1 MKLRHLQYFV
11 AVAEELNMRVAAE
24 KLHIS
29 QPPLSRQV
37 RELEKDL
44 GVSLF
49 ARDKK
54 KLRLTQPGEFFLKEA
69 REILAKSRSAAQ
81 MVKAVDYGEAGSL
94 AIAYRVP
101 IEGMLPTRVLRKCRE
116 AFPSMRLT
124 IREMPLPDQL
134 VALLESR
141 IDLGYVGFRNAELQ
155 DILNYETV
163 LKSEILVILP
173 SGHRL
178 LKKRRL
184 ELAELSEE
192 KFIFVERAASPFA
205 YDWLVSIPKICGFT
219 PNVVEQA
226 DTPRNMVRLVAA
238 GLGISLVPDFLKMY
252 ALPEVAFRP
261 LRSKVQLDWSIA
273 WRKDN
278 KSPVLE
284 TFLRL
289 LREELKSRRAS
300 GRVSG

>member
-11 AVAEELNMRVAAE
+11 TVAEELNMRIAAE

-37 RELEKDL
+37 RELEREL
-44 GVSLF
+44 GIELF
-49 ARDKK
+49 KRDKK
-54 KLRLTQPGEFFLKEA
+54 KLQLTQAGEYFLKEA
-69 REILAKSRSAAQ
+69 REILLKSRNAAQ
-81 MVKAVDYGEAGSL
+81 MVKAVNHGTAGSL
-94 AIAYRVP
+94 TIAYRVP

-134 VALLESR
+134 IALLENR
-141 IDLGYVGFRNAELQ
+141 IDLGYVGFKNAELQ
-155 DILNYETV
+155 DILNYETI
-163 LKSEILVILP
+163 LKSEILVMLP

-178 LKKRRL
+178 LKKRKL
-184 ELAELSEE
+184 DLAELSEE
-192 KFIFVERAASPFA
+192 KFIFVERAASPLA

-219 PNVVEQA
+219 PDIAQQA
-226 DTPRNMVRLVAA
+226 DTPRNMVSLVAA
-238 GLGISLVPDFLKMY
+238 GLGISLVPDFLKIY
-252 ALPEVAFRP
+252 SLPETAFRP
-261 LRSKVQLDWSIA
+261 LKHRIQLEWSIA

-278 KSPVLE
+278 RSPVLE

-289 LREELKSRRAS
+289 LRDELKNRPLS
-300 GRVSG
+300 G

>member
-24 KLHIS
+24 KMHIS
-29 QPPLSRQV
+29 QPPLSRQI

-44 GVSLF
+44 GTELF
-49 ARDKK
+49 NRNKK
-54 KLRLTQPGEFFLKEA
+54 KLRLTQAGEYFLKEA
-69 REILAKSRSAAQ
+69 REILIKSQSAAR
-81 MVKAVDYGEAGSL
+81 MVKAVDSGEAGSL

-116 AFPSMRLT
+116 LFPSMKLT
-124 IREMPLPDQL
+124 IREMTLPDQV
-134 VALLESR
+134 VALLENR

-155 DILNYETV
+155 NILNYETV
-163 LKSEILVILP
+163 LKSDIVVILP
-173 SGHRL
+173 TGHRL
-178 LKKRRL
+178 LKKRKL
-184 ELAELSEE
+184 DLAELSEE
-192 KFIFVERAASPFA
+192 PFIFVERAASPFA
-205 YDWLVSIPKICGFT
+205 YDWLTSIPKICGFI
-219 PNVVEQA
+219 PNVVQQA
-226 DTPRNMVRLVAA
+226 DTPRNMFRLVGA

-252 ALPEVAFRP
+252 SLPEVAIRP
-261 LRSKVQLDWSIA
+261 LKHKIQVEWSIA

-289 LREELKSRRAS
+289 LRDDLKKQRSS
-300 GRVSG
+300 G